1 MIFESSSTSEVN
13 NELRIANCKLRIAN
27 CEYVLA
33 TRYLQFL
40 IRNS

>member
-27 CEYVLA
+27 TFWQHAIY
-33 TRYLQFL
+33 
-40 IRNS
+40 NS